1 METREESLPTDEP
14 DSAQQNTDTTAP
26 ALQHVSKIAPVINPV
41 TPTPAP
47 NALPSQRITRF
58 IGDIRPTPGSNVVR
72 IYGISD
78 CVIAVA
84 FTLFVVNIALPP
96 EGLSSSQLQNFI
108 AQNLLPKILF
118 FLPTYIVVA
127 SSWVSHYRILTYLK
141 RSSSLFIIL
150 NVLFLA
156 SIVFLP
162 VPVLFFNLY
171 GNQAEVWQVFAITQ
185 MVTSTTLLLMWVVTR
200 ADQLLDQDTPS
211 EYLRYTMARLLIIPL
226 GTLLSIG
233 AAFFNVWFAEGIFL
247 SFYVLGWFS
256 RSIFYRRNP
265 RVSYL
270 DGTIRMCSITDN
282 MTAVAITFLIAT
294 ITSTVASNNQQSFST
309 ALNAVVEQLPVYGF
323 TFLIVGFYWLSHHRI
338 FMVIRRH
345 NMPLIWLNF
354 AFLLFIELQ
363 PLFNALRV
371 TYPKSQLTS
380 ILYVSE
386 QAATGLML
394 LVIWWYAAKGHRLID
409 KSMGRFEII
418 SFALRALL
426 VPMIFILSIAIILFR
441 NDLAFYFWL
450 LVIILEVADLVY
462 RRIQRRLHKAV
473 QIEADA

>member
-1 METREESLPTDEP
+1 VTLETRGEPLPTDEP
-14 DSAQQNTDTTAP
+14 DSEMQNTDAIAP
-26 ALQHVSKIAPVINPV
+26 VLQHAAKIAPVINPV
-41 TPTPAP
+41 TPAP
-47 NALPSQRITRF
+47 PTQRITRF
-58 IGDIRPTPGSNVVR
+58 IDDFRPTTGSNVMR

-84 FTLFVVNIALPP
+84 FTLIVVNIHLPP
-96 EGLSSSQLQNFI
+96 DGLSASELQNFI
-108 AQNLLPKILF
+108 RQDLLPQILI

-127 SSWVSHYRILTYLK
+127 SSWVSHYRIFTYLT

-150 NVLFLA
+150 NVLFLT

-162 VPVLFFNLY
+162 VPVLFFYQY
-171 GNQAEVWQVFAITQ
+171 GNQSGVWQVFAITQ
-185 MVTSTTLLLMWVVTR
+185 MVTSTTLLFMWVIARV
-200 ADQLLDQDTPS
+200 DHLLDQDTPT
-211 EYLRYTMARLLIIPL
+211 EYLRYTTARLFVIPL

-233 AAFFNVWFAEGIFL
+233 VAFYNVWVAEGIFL
-247 SFYVLGWFS
+247 AFYVLGWFLHTIYYHS
-256 RSIFYRRNP
+256 NRRA
-265 RVSYL
+265 SYL
-270 DGTIRMCSITDN
+270 EGTIRMCSITDN

-294 ITSTVASNNQQSFST
+294 ITSTVVSNNQQSFST

-338 FMVIRRH
+338 FMVIRYH

-363 PLFNALRV
+363 PIFNALRA

-409 KSMGRFEII
+409 KTMDRFEIVT
-418 SFALRALL
+418 FALRALL
-426 VPMIFILSIAIILFR
+426 VPMIFILSIAVILFR

-450 LVIILEVADLVY
+450 LVIVLEVADLVY
-462 RRIQRRLHKAV
+462 RRVRRSLNRVDPV
-473 QIEADA
+473 QAETSTH

>member
-1 METREESLPTDEP
+1 METRDESLPTDEP
-14 DSAQQNTDTTAP
+14 ESALQNTDA
-26 ALQHVSKIAPVINPV
+26 IAPVLQHSDKKALTINPV
-41 TPTPAP
+41 TPAP
-47 NALPSQRITRF
+47 PTQRISRF
-58 IGDIRPTPGSNVVR
+58 IDDIRPTPGSNIVR

-96 EGLSSSQLQNFI
+96 DGLSASQLQNFI
-108 AQNLLPKILF
+108 WQVLLPKILF

-162 VPVLFFNLY
+162 VPVLFFYQY
-171 GNQAEVWQVFAITQ
+171 GNQAGVWQVFAITQ
-185 MVTSTTLLLMWVVTR
+185 LVTSTALLCMWVVAR
-200 ADQLLDQDTPS
+200 GDHLLDQDTPT
-211 EYLRYTMARLLIIPL
+211 EYLRYTTARLLIIPL
-226 GTLLSIG
+226 GILVSIG
-233 AAFFNVWFAEGIFL
+233 VAFYNVWIAEGIFL
-247 SFYVLGWFS
+247 AFYVLGWFLHTLYYHS
-256 RSIFYRRNP
+256 NP
-265 RVSYL
+265 RASHL
-270 DGTIRMCSITDN
+270 EGTIRMCSISDN

-294 ITSTVASNNQQSFST
+294 ITSTVASDSQQPFST
-309 ALNAVVEQLPVYGF
+309 ALNAVMEQLPVYGF
-323 TFLIVGFYWLSHHRI
+323 SFLVVGFYWLSHHRI

-354 AFLLFIELQ
+354 AFLFFIELQ
-363 PLFNALRV
+363 PIFNGLRA
-371 TYPKSQLTS
+371 TYPRSQLTA

-409 KSMGRFEII
+409 KTMDRFEIMT
-418 SFALRALL
+418 FALRALL
-426 VPMIFILSIAIILFR
+426 VPMIFLLSIAIILFR

-450 LVIILEVADLVY
+450 LVIVLEVADLVY
-462 RRIQRRLHKAV
+462 RRVRHRLHKAV
-473 QIEADA
+473 QVEADI